1 MVAVHTLQRDA
12 RERAWREEH
21 PLLGVHPKSLC
32 CPLPDPSQ
40 DRILQILEVP
50 YPRELS
56 QVLLETA
63 LPKGFRGRHRLRD
76 GNTAFLR
83 TCRRWMLLAR
93 SGKSQRAR
101 LPPQFLEIAEVA
113 F

>member
-1 MVAVHTLQRDA
+1 MMAVHTLQRDA
-12 RERAWREEH
+12 RERAWRVEH
-21 PLLGVHPKSLC
+21 PLLGLC

-50 YPRELS
+50 YPREFS
-56 QVLLETA
+56 QVLLEPA
-63 LPKGFRGRHRLRD
+63 LPKGFRVRHRLRD
-76 GNTAFLR
+76 GHAAFLR
-83 TCRRWMLLAR
+83 TCRRRMLLAR
-93 SGKSQRAR
+93 AGESQRAR

>member
-1 MVAVHTLQRDA
+1 MAVHTLQRDA
-12 RERAWREEH
+12 RERAWRVEH
-21 PLLGVHPKSLC
+21 PLSLC
-32 CPLPDPSQ
+32 YPLPDPSQ
-40 DRILQILEVP
+40 DRILPILEIP

-56 QVLLETA
+56 QVLLEPA

-76 GNTAFLR
+76 GHTALLS
-83 TCRRWMLLAR
+83 TCRRRMLLAR
-93 SGKSQRAR
+93 SGKSQRAH